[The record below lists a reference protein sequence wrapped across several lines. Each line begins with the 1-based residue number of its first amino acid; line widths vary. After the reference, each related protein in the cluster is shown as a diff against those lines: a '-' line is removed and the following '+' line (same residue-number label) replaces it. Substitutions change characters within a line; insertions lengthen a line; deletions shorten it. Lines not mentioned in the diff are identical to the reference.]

1 VLAIDARTRLAR
13 VLLLEGSNGA
23 MHTQP
28 GVVFEAALDL
38 VDAAAVG
45 DLVLVHQGFVI
56 GPAEAA

>member
-1 VLAIDARTRLAR
+1 VLAVDAQMRIAS

-28 GVVFEAALDL
+28 GVALEAALDL
-38 VDAAAVG
+38 VDGITVG

-56 GPAEAA
+56 GAAEAA